1 MLIRSDTSR
10 VAVWH
15 GEGESSELGC
25 VAMIA
30 FPDMRAA
37 GQPQVPRT
45 AQMGPTSVRHQGHV
59 DRVAITVIQDPEDLQ
74 GRTRESRCEILESFL
89 ESCVSMGASESC
101 LADPRRASHFV
112 CGSVGVSKQN
122 GRCELQRVPRTQLIL
137 SRWGR
142 GPGGQVTNWKIS
154 GRTECRGANGRGLA
168 GIGREEE
175 QTAH

>member
-1 MLIRSDTSR
+1 MCGHDSVPGYASR
-10 VAVWH
+10 GA
-15 GEGESSELGC
+15 
-25 VAMIA
+25 
-30 FPDMRAA
+30 AA
-37 GQPQVPRT
+37 GTTDGPNGPNECPASRPCRSGGHYSHSRPR
-45 AQMGPTSVRHQGHV
+45 GSSGKDKRIKVRNLG
-59 DRVAITVIQDPEDLQ
+59 
-74 GRTRESRCEILESFL
+74 ILL
-89 ESCVSMGASESC
+89 GILCLNGGARESC